1 MATIL
6 VKQATALDKEREKRN
21 VIRSRIRRPLNCI
34 VPLKRDGLGLWMKGE
49 WDVGSIGKSDCR
61 MDKRSAFREESHNF
75 MGNHRGDFFVY
86 GLGIGFIDLGSVTDR
101 R

>member
-1 MATIL
+1 
-6 VKQATALDKEREKRN
+6 
-21 VIRSRIRRPLNCI
+21 
-34 VPLKRDGLGLWMKGE
+34 
-49 WDVGSIGKSDCR
+49 

-101 R
+101 RRT